1 MRPDIEQDAAWI
13 ARGLGHGGQF
23 RPAFERSRV
32 VRQVVL
38 GRDGRGKR
46 KRPVDSADNG
56 GARLFHGKPIGN
68 GVDRLPQVIALGAF
82 AERGWQDPTYFAN
95 DRSSHLRGHQ
105 TKPSLRRKYSIS
117 CDNSFTGFAGT
128 PA

>member
-1 MRPDIEQDAAWI
+1 MRSDIEQDAAWI
-13 ARGLGHGGQF
+13 ARGLGHGGEF

-46 KRPVDSADNG
+46 KRPVDSANDG
-56 GARLFHGKPIGN
+56 GASLFQGKPIGY
-68 GVDRLPQVIALGAF
+68 GLDRLPKVVALGAF
-82 AERGWQDPTYFAN
+82 AERGRQDPTYFTN
-95 DRSSHLRGHQ
+95 DRSFHLRGHQ
-105 TKPSLRRKYSIS
+105 TKPSFRRKYSIS
-117 CDNSFTGFAGT
+117 GDNSFTGFAGT